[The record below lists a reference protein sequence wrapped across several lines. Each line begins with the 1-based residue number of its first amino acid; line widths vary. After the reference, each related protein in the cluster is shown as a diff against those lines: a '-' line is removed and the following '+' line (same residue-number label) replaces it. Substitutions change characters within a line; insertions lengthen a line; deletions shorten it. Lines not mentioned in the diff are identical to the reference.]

1 MPKAAPLEQH
11 WWLVL
16 PGDSAALC
24 CGWEPGVGQGS
35 VVGPDHTCR
44 AQDGGA
50 SETLFSLAQEDR
62 DVCLF
67 SVLSF
72 TWRLFCLSSVS
83 GDKMT

>member
-1 MPKAAPLEQH
+1 MEQH

-16 PGDSAALC
+16 PGDSAVLC

-35 VVGPDHTCR
+35 CLGLTTHVELGMGER
-44 AQDGGA
+44 A
-50 SETLFSLAQEDR
+50 TLFALAQEDR

-67 SVLSF
+67 SVLSLA
-72 TWRLFCLSSVS
+72 RPLFCLSSVS